1 VWKIPKFSNIEGKLM
16 HLKVHPGIFFI
27 KCQRL
32 AWHFKKAMGVG
43 SQAEDFTLFS
53 ILVLPTN

>member
-1 VWKIPKFSNIEGKLM
+1 M
-16 HLKVHPGIFFI
+16 HICATDQI
-27 KCQRL
+27 KQSQFKKYLPYL
-32 AWHFKKAMGVG
+32 AFYKAMGVA